1 MRALKLTIYTGII
14 LLLVACVT
22 INIYFPAA
30 QAEAAAERIVD
41 DILGKPQEKP
51 DPGASLPM
59 AGWERFAGSLLNLII
74 PQAQAAQPDFN
85 VDSPQ
90 IRKLQAAMKQ
100 RNLDLKGYYASG
112 AVGFTHDAQIALRDQ
127 KVVPLK
133 ERARVT
139 RLIDDE
145 NRDRNALYRAIAAA
159 NGHPEWESDVRATFA
174 RTWSQKAEKGWWYQ
188 PTPGNWK
195 QR

>member
-90 IRKLQAAMKQ
+90 IRKLQATMKQ

>member
-59 AGWERFAGSLLNLII
+59 AGWERYAGSLLNLII

-127 KVVPLK
+127 AVVPLK
-133 ERARVT
+133 ERARVA